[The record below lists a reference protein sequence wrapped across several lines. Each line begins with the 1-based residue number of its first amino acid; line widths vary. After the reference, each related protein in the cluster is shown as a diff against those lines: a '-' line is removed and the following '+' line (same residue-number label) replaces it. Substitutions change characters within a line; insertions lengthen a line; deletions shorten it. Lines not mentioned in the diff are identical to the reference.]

1 MGCLDRIFFIT
12 LQLIMRKLLTIAI
25 ALLVAFVAEAHS
37 LRGERHHSCEVKNHF
52 QEQLEC
58 CHRHNIDAERTSTLV
73 VPSRTTTTSLS
84 RQNHHRTTQYSV
96 VERCVAIA
104 NYPIRLL
111 SRRFGGHLCGVE
123 SCIYMFCQLRL

>member
-1 MGCLDRIFFIT
+1 
-12 LQLIMRKLLTIAI
+12 MRKLAI
-25 ALLVAFVAEAHS
+25 ILLSLVAAFVAEAHS
-37 LRGERHHSCEVKNHF
+37 LSGERHSLGEVKNRYE
-52 QEQLEC
+52 EQLEC

-104 NYPIRLL
+104 NYPVQLL
-111 SRRFGGHLCGVE
+111 LRRFGSHLCGVE
-123 SCIYMFCQLRL
+123 SRIYLFCQLRL

>member
-1 MGCLDRIFFIT
+1 
-12 LQLIMRKLLTIAI
+12 MRKLLTIAI

-37 LRGERHHSCEVKNHF
+37 LRGERQASCEVKSRF

-84 RQNHHRTTQYSV
+84 RQNHHRTAQYSV

-104 NYPIRLL
+104 NYPVQLLLHRLG
-111 SRRFGGHLCGVE
+111 SHLCGVE
-123 SCIYMFCQLRL
+123 SSLYMFCQLRL

>member
-1 MGCLDRIFFIT
+1 
-12 LQLIMRKLLTIAI
+12 MRKLLTIAI
-25 ALLVAFVAEAHS
+25 ALLVTFVAEAHS

-84 RQNHHRTTQYSV
+84 RQNHHRATQYSV

-104 NYPIRLL
+104 NYPVQLL
-111 SRRFGGHLCGVE
+111 ARRFGSHLCGVE
-123 SCIYMFCQLRL
+123 SCLYMFCQLRL